1 MAVCSGREL
10 WALSTAVLHN
20 TLKFLA
26 DMLDAL
32 STRTA
37 DSCNITIVGVDAYNV
52 SGYTVCFES
61 GDDYVSGS
69 TVLGAVAAGSEDFS
83 NIDNCIVLDCC

>member
-1 MAVCSGREL
+1 
-10 WALSTAVLHN
+10 
-20 TLKFLA
+20 
-26 DMLDAL
+26 MLDAL